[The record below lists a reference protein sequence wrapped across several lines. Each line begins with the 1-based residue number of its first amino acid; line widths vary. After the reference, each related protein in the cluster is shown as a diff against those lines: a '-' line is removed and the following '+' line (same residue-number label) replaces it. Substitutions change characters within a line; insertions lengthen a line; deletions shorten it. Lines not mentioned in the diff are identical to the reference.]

1 MKKTLLGL
9 SATALLTNTAFADE
23 MSELKQ
29 QIKELR
35 ENQQTLIDET
45 SDIKTGFSTVDIK
58 FSHNGMGAAASKV
71 YRSSK
76 PLSIGGYGDI
86 YVANKN
92 GAGSIADVYH
102 FVPYIGYKFSDNII
116 LNTEIEFEHGGSNA
130 EAANGGGENN
140 AAAEGEFM
148 YLDFLISNEFNV
160 QLGKTLVPMGLINL
174 RHEPVL
180 FNSVQKPLT
189 EKYIIPGTW
198 AATGINAYGTFSNI
212 GISYNAGITQALD
225 LNNGENGTKEQIEGG
240 VASPT
245 GKTAYDKV
253 AFVGR
258 LDYRGINGLLVGA
271 SIYYGD
277 ATQGS
282 ITGSRALIYDV
293 HTTYELSGF
302 KLKALY
308 SAASITNPQ
317 NIASGSGNKSI
328 SNANGYYVNLEY
340 DTLASFSTK
349 LKLPLFIQYDSVNP
363 AATIVDK
370 FATTVG
376 TNVDKTTTT
385 TFGLNYFPHEQV
397 VLKVDYAMT
406 DLAGTNNNFNTL
418 SASLGFIF

>member
-174 RHEPVL
+174 SSYWYKRLWYIFKYRH
-180 FNSVQKPLT
+180 
-189 EKYIIPGTW
+189 
-198 AATGINAYGTFSNI
+198 
-212 GISYNAGITQALD
+212 
-225 LNNGENGTKEQIEGG
+225 
-240 VASPT
+240 
-245 GKTAYDKV
+245 
-253 AFVGR
+253 
-258 LDYRGINGLLVGA
+258 LLQCWHH
-271 SIYYGD
+271 S
-277 ATQGS
+277 
-282 ITGSRALIYDV
+282 
-293 HTTYELSGF
+293 
-302 KLKALY
+302 
-308 SAASITNPQ
+308 
-317 NIASGSGNKSI
+317 
-328 SNANGYYVNLEY
+328 
-340 DTLASFSTK
+340 ST
-349 LKLPLFIQYDSVNP
+349 
-363 AATIVDK
+363 
-370 FATTVG
+370 
-376 TNVDKTTTT
+376 
-385 TFGLNYFPHEQV
+385 
-397 VLKVDYAMT
+397 
-406 DLAGTNNNFNTL
+406 
-418 SASLGFIF
+418 